1 MLAFFCSGLGSL
13 FLCVFRIFLN
23 ALVCV
28 ALSHPFFL
36 FRIFSSHS
44 TQPQQEVAQKWQSR
58 KKKKTV
64 RFKEGERKKKKVD
77 SFNLALSSLSLNV
90 KAELCWERKQFPFFF
105 FQISPLCK
113 RAAMKVKC
121 HVASRAIPELCI
133 THCVGFRAWRPLTSL
148 SFFFFS
154 DMCVQFFILFFSP
167 RLRRFVTALR
177 FFFFHTFVIHLTK
190 SQPELSTTFH
200 HRAHA

>member
-1 MLAFFCSGLGSL
+1 MCFSHFFKCAGVCGL
-13 FLCVFRIFLN
+13 VP
-23 ALVCV
+23 
-28 ALSHPFFL
+28 PFFSFPNL
-36 FRIFSSHS
+36 LVTFYTTTTRGSSK
-44 TQPQQEVAQKWQSR
+44 VAKQ

-177 FFFFHTFVIHLTK
+177 FFFFHTFVINLTK